1 MNSKRKLKYA
11 MVGGAKGSFIGPIHR
26 GAIRLDNLATLV
38 AGCFSRDAKA
48 NAATGEECAVP
59 PGRVYADWKSLIA
72 AERGKIDFLVVCTPN
87 SSHYE
92 IAKAALSAGINV
104 MCEKPLSLT
113 LKEAKTLAS
122 LAKRKDC
129 VLGIPFTYS
138 GSAMVKLAR
147 DLVSKGE
154 LGEI

>member
-26 GAIRLDNLATLV
+26 SSVRLDNLATLV

-48 NAATGEECAVP
+48 NAATGEECALAP
-59 PGRVYADWKSLIA
+59 ERIYSDWKSLIA
-72 AERGKIDFLVVCTPN
+72 AERGKIDFLVICTPN
-87 SSHYE
+87 SSHFE

-113 LKEAKTLAS
+113 LKEAKTLAA
-122 LAKRKDC
+122 LA
-129 VLGIPFTYS
+129 
-138 GSAMVKLAR
+138 
-147 DLVSKGE
+147 
-154 LGEI
+154 